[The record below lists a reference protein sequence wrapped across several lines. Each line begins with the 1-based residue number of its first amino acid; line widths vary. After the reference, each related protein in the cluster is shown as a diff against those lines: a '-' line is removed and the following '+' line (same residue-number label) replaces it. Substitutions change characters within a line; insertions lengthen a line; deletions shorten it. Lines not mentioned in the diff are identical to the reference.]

1 MPSDVA
7 LKGMNVVHRIITK
20 VSFGKLGW
28 SAAGMPVVELTTTGR
43 KSGQR
48 RSVMLTSPVQPSE
61 GTWVLVASKGGEPEH
76 PAWYLNL
83 RDHPEVEIS
92 VGGGPAQP
100 MVARTAEGDERA
112 RLWAELTAA
121 QPRYAGYQRK
131 TDREIP
137 VVVVEPPAA

>member
-7 LKGMNVVHRIITK
+7 LKGMNLVHRAIMA

-28 SAAGMPVVELTTTGR
+28 NAGGMPVVELTTIGR
-43 KSGQR
+43 KSGQPR
-48 RSVMLTSPVQPSE
+48 TVMLTSPVQE
-61 GTWVLVASKGGEPEH
+61 GDAYVLVASKGGEDEH

-83 RDHPEVEIS
+83 RDHPEVQVS
-92 VGGGPAQP
+92 VGGGDRRT

-112 RLWAELTAA
+112 RLWASLTAV

-131 TDREIP
+131 TDRQIP
-137 VVVVEPPAA
+137 VVVVEPASD